1 MAAGCMTRTCALAI
15 ATAACLGLPA
25 ALVYAI
31 VRVAAARRFGATF
44 ALAIVLVFWVT
55 ISLAYYPRVCA
66 DIVPW
71 SALLRRLRGCRR
83 QRGDGAVPVVA
94 PLPTLLPPP
103 FVPDDRTLAPHEPR
117 RRNGAGGLMLPLFVA
132 RGQASGYGGGIAMA
146 ALPREPPAG
155 HGGARAGDG
164 GGEPCKRCCAVCLC
178 DVDEIETAAWLPKCL
193 HMFHKQCIE
202 QWLHK
207 HGHSTCPI
215 CRSDA
220 FAAPP
225 PMLVQ
230 QRAV

>member
-1 MAAGCMTRTCALAI
+1 MAAGWMTRACALAI
-15 ATAACLGLPA
+15 ATAACVGLPA

-71 SALLRRLRGCRR
+71 SSLLRRLRCRRRR
-83 QRGDGAVPVVA
+83 QRGDGAVPVVS

-103 FVPDDRTLAPHEPR
+103 FVPNDRTLAPHEPR

-132 RGQASGYGGGIAMA
+132 RGQGGYGGGIVMA

-178 DVDEIETAAWLPKCL
+178 DVDEIETAAWLPACL
-193 HMFHKQCIE
+193 HLFHKQCIE

-220 FAAPP
+220 FAAPLP
-225 PMLVQ
+225 LLVQ
-230 QRAV
+230 RTV